1 VEVLVDP
8 AARLDRAV
16 VLEVEFGP
24 DKAVG
29 ELAGLNIERLNV
41 AGDLLLAAMEGHLQ
55 YTLARALR
63 RTANDHAEVG
73 RPGEGQGSWGRCAE
87 LNTRQVDSRCRSRHL
102 PEVDLIDEQGGDDLH
117 VASPYKPLGPEPP
130 LGFKAVSGLATK
142 DAIIVAAQRLFAE
155 RGFDG
160 TSLNLIAA
168 EVGIRR
174 QSLLHHFPTK
184 EAMYHKVFEQALA
197 EWYERVETAVAG
209 SDADGWDEVD
219 HVLSAG
225 FEFFQANPDFVRL
238 VRREALAEEGTG
250 HVELG
255 IALQPLFARAAA
267 YFEREMDAGRFRRH
281 DPEQLLLTG
290 YGALLSYF
298 SDVPLIAG
306 LLDRDPMAEAALE
319 TRLDHIRALFRAA
332 LEPTWRPA
340 RGLP

>member
-1 VEVLVDP
+1 
-8 AARLDRAV
+8 
-16 VLEVEFGP
+16 
-24 DKAVG
+24 
-29 ELAGLNIERLNV
+29 
-41 AGDLLLAAMEGHLQ
+41 M
-55 YTLARALR
+55 
-63 RTANDHAEVG
+63 
-73 RPGEGQGSWGRCAE
+73 
-87 LNTRQVDSRCRSRHL
+87 
-102 PEVDLIDEQGGDDLH
+102 
-117 VASPYKPLGPEPP
+117 
-130 LGFKAVSGLATK
+130 AVSGLATK

-184 EAMYHKVFEQALA
+184 EAMYRKVFEQALA
-197 EWYERVETAVAG
+197 EWYERVEAAVAG

-267 YFEREMDAGRFRRH
+267 YFEREMNAGRFRRH

-298 SDVPLIAG
+298 SDMPLIAG
-306 LLDRDPMAEAALE
+306 LLDRDPMTEAALE
-319 TRLDHIRALFRAA
+319 ARLGHIRALFRAA
-332 LEPTWRPA
+332 LEPTSPRA
-340 RGLP
+340 

>member
-1 VEVLVDP
+1 VGALVDP
-8 AARLDRAV
+8 AASLNGAV
-16 VLEVEFGP
+16 VLELEFGP
-24 DKAVG
+24 DEAVG
-29 ELAGLNIERLNV
+29 ELAGFDIEWLDV
-41 AGDLLLAAMEGHLQ
+41 AGDLLLATVEGHLQ
-55 YTLARALR
+55 HALARAFR
-63 RTANDHAEVG
+63 CATNDHAQVG
-73 RPGEGQGSWGRCAE
+73 RPGEGQGSRRRRAE
-87 LNTRQVDSRCRSRHL
+87 LNARQVDPCRRPRHL
-102 PEVDLIDEQGGDDLH
+102 PEVDLVDEQGGDDLH
-117 VASPYKPLGPEPP
+117 GASPYKRLGAEPP
-130 LGFKAVSGLATK
+130 LGFTAVSGLATK

-197 EWYERVETAVAG
+197 EWYERVEAAVAG

-306 LLDRDPMAEAALE
+306 LLDRDPMTDAALE
-319 TRLDHIRALFRAA
+319 ARLDHIRALFRAA
-332 LEPTWRPA
+332 LEPTSPRT
-340 RGLP
+340 